1 MMGWMNSINL
11 AEAQSLIPSHH
22 NLTYHL
28 VVIVISAIAAF
39 VPRYFP
45 MRFFTNR
52 IHHSHSV
59 TSISSQMLRR

>member
-45 MRFFTNR
+45 MT
-52 IHHSHSV
+52 
-59 TSISSQMLRR
+59 